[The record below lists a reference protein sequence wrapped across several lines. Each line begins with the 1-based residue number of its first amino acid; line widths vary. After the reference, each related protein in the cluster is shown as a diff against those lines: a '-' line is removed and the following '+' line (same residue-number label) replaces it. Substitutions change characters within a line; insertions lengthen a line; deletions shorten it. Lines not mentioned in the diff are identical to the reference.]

1 MNILFDIFKI
11 KKYKQDIEN
20 LKKDKENF
28 IKLLKG
34 DINSFYNLDN
44 KSLKK
49 IIESEVGIKFNQLK
63 DLEEKYLENHKR
75 NEDLKEYIEENNN
88 RLNKLKN
95 EIEEKEIL
103 FEKIKKL
110 EEDEVSYEE
119 KRKQL
124 EEKKE
129 KLYYDNLKYKEE
141 KTKLK
146 EKKKILEREK
156 EKFNKDSDLLNKS
169 REKLINENKD
179 LIDKKEKL
187 EKSIEN
193 LKKENE
199 IKLLQIQEIDRNLE
213 RKKQEIEEFNIKI
226 KELTD
231 NKNSLEKQNKRFK
244 ELSKDNLI
252 LVLMEIDVANGFAY
266 EFAPQIFK
274 RLYKIDKERSIKWI
288 TEVLARDKN
297 EQIKITEEICALIN
311 EGLTS
316 IDQKSNKV
324 EELFA
329 KKIAFKFN
337 KNYEELLGDYIKAWE
352 NYINEQ

>member
-11 KKYKQDIEN
+11 KKYKQDIES

-34 DINSFYNLDN
+34 DIDSFYNLDN

-49 IIESEVGIKFNQLK
+49 IIDSEVGKKYNLLENLK
-63 DLEEKYLENHKR
+63 KEYLENLER
-75 NEDLKEYIEENNN
+75 NENLKNYIEKNNN
-88 RLNKLKN
+88 YLNKLKN

-110 EEDEVSYEE
+110 EEDEAIYEE

-124 EEKKE
+124 EENKQ
-129 KLYYDNLKYKEE
+129 KLYSDNLKYKEE
-141 KTKLK
+141 ETKLK
-146 EKKKILEREK
+146 EKKKNLKIEK
-156 EKFNKDSDLLNKS
+156 EKINKESDLLNKS
-169 REKLINENKD
+169 IEKLRNENKD

-193 LKKENE
+193 FNKENE
-199 IKLLQIQEIDRNLE
+199 IKLLQIQDIDKNLE
-213 RKKQEIEEFNIKI
+213 RKTLEIEEIKIKI

-231 NKNSLEKQNKRFK
+231 NKNFLENQNKILK
-244 ELSKDNLI
+244 EFAKNKLI
-252 LVLMEIDVANGFAY
+252 LELMKIDLANGFAY

-274 RLYKIDKERSIKWI
+274 RLYKIDKEESIKWI
-288 TEVLARDKN
+288 TEVLARDEN
-297 EQIKITEEICALIN
+297 EQIKITDEIRALIN

-316 IDQKSNKV
+316 IDQKSNEV
-324 EELFA
+324 EKLFA
-329 KKIAFKFN
+329 KKIALKFN
-337 KNYEELLGDYIKAWE
+337 KNEKELLRDYIQAWE
-352 NYINEQ
+352 NFINGQ